1 MTTNSFTLD
10 KDGNIVSIEIQQPNG
25 TVIKAK
31 NDGNNNF
38 NVTTN
43 ATTSVS
49 SVSNEE
55 NKFSEQKTTDSSI
68 EQQKNNDGM
77 TQSNISENNTNTN
90 NDLINGKF
98 DDRLK
103 GLLT

>member
-10 KDGNIVSIEIQQPNG
+10 EHGNIVSIEIQQPNG

-43 ATTSVS
+43 ANTSVS

-55 NKFSEQKTTDSSI
+55 NKFSEQKTTDSSND
-68 EQQKNNDGM
+68 QQKNNDGI

-90 NDLINGKF
+90 KDLINGSF
-98 DDRLK
+98 DRSLQS
-103 GLLT
+103 LLT